1 MFVPGRFLAKRTLGL
16 RSRRVKINIVISV
29 SWRLLVAWPR
39 QTVDC
44 EKPGQNFIRDYQ
56 DVNIPGLPLC
66 VCSREH
72 KFNLILISAYKIRF
86 DVDYLEYMYPYF
98 DMLNLFISA

>member
-16 RSRRVKINIVISV
+16 RSRRVKSIIVLCMG
-29 SWRLLVAWPR
+29 WRLLVAWPR

-56 DVNIPGLPLC
+56 DANIPGLPLR

-86 DVDYLEYMYPYF
+86 DVDYLEYM
-98 DMLNLFISA
+98 LSLF